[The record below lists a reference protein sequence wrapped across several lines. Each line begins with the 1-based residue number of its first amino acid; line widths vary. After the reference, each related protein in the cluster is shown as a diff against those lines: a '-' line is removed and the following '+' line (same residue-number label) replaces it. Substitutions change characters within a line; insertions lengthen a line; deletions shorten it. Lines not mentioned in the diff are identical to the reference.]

1 MQSYVCM
8 TLTLILVYYN
18 SEEYFSLID
27 EFMRAV
33 TKRWPHVLVQFEDF
47 SNENALPILEK
58 YRYKYLCFNDD
69 IQGTGA
75 VALSGVLSAL
85 RIRGSDVKSL
95 AKERIVIVGA
105 GSAGV
110 GVANSLAW
118 TMVTELGIRPEVP
131 PITLKFPSNLIL
143 IALT

>member
-1 MQSYVCM
+1 
-8 TLTLILVYYN
+8 
-18 SEEYFSLID
+18 
-27 EFMRAV
+27 MRAV

-118 TMVTELGIRPEVP
+118 TMVTELGIRPEVRNQ
-131 PITLKFPSNLIL
+131 LDFLYHECRLIV
-143 IALT
+143 IALLGSIRQLLVD

>member
-1 MQSYVCM
+1 
-8 TLTLILVYYN
+8 
-18 SEEYFSLID
+18 
-27 EFMRAV
+27 MRAV

-118 TMVTELGIRPEVP
+118 TMVTELGIRPEARNQ
-131 PITLKFPSNLIL
+131 LDFSYHECGLIV
-143 IALT
+143 IALLGSIRQLLVD